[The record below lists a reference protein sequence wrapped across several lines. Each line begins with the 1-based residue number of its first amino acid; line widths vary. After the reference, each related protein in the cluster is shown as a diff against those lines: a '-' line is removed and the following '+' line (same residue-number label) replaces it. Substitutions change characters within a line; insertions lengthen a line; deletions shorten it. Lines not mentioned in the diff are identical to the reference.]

1 MHKPKYHLGHIPA
14 LDLKQIWGS
23 LKQLLLLH
31 IMGNVI
37 IYAMGHERMANSVIE
52 SRVMRLSHGIE
63 LVNLDTLDLL
73 KVGDHQLVAHH
84 LLIS

>member
-1 MHKPKYHLGHIPA
+1 MDNITISALGP
-14 LDLKQIWGS
+14 
-23 LKQLLLLH
+23 
-31 IMGNVI
+31 
-37 IYAMGHERMANSVIE
+37 ERKMANSVIK
-52 SRVMRLSHGIE
+52 SGVMRLSHGIE

>member
-1 MHKPKYHLGHIPA
+1 
-14 LDLKQIWGS
+14 
-23 LKQLLLLH
+23 
-31 IMGNVI
+31 MGNI
-37 IYAMGHERMANSVIE
+37 TIFALGPERKMANSVTE
-52 SRVMRLSHGIE
+52 SRVMRLNHGIE

>member
-1 MHKPKYHLGHIPA
+1 MEK
-14 LDLKQIWGS
+14 
-23 LKQLLLLH
+23 LLRLH
-31 IMGNVI
+31 IMGNI
-37 IYAMGHERMANSVIE
+37 IISDLGHVRMANSVIE

-73 KVGDHQLVAHH
+73 KVGDHQLVVHH